1 MEWWGKEGCLLKAV
15 HVKQPW
21 WLIKVEAEPNAKTK
35 LSQSRGRAENQDRTE
50 SSDTLGVNV
59 ISKPEYW
66 GRKGGKEGIS
76 YIWRLTEEI
85 RYEEWAKYIIEE
97 TKEIKRQWER

>member
-1 MEWWGKEGCLLKAV
+1 M
-15 HVKQPW
+15 
-21 WLIKVEAEPNAKTK
+21 EAEPNAKT

-50 SSDTLGVNV
+50 SSDTPGVNV

-66 GRKGGKEGIS
+66 GRKRGKEGIS

-97 TKEIKRQWER
+97 TKEIKRQRDSEDLEVIGIKATKGQRSG